1 MQARAESNV
10 AKKRN
15 RLRSVIIATIIILAG
30 LLFIAIGSPFA
41 DAFRQSSS
49 GRILANV
56 TQWLFALNHVQLWW
70 YVTRSAGLVAYL
82 LLWLSTAW
90 GLAVSSKIT
99 DTLLHRAYTYDF
111 HQFISLLAIGFMI
124 LHFSVLYLD
133 RYLPFSIVQVLVPF
147 TSNYRPV
154 WVGIGIISFYIMLLV
169 TVTFYMRRRIGVK
182 AFRSIHVLSLVGY
195 LGATLHGL
203 FAGTDSP
210 LVSMQLIYKGSFL
223 VIIFLT
229 AYWLMM
235 LAQKRF
241 RSPQNTFRADQV

>member
-1 MQARAESNV
+1 MSP
-10 AKKRN
+10 
-15 RLRSVIIATIIILAG
+15 G
-30 LLFIAIGSPFA
+30 LP
-41 DAFRQSSS
+41 
-49 GRILANV
+49 
-56 TQWLFALNHVQLWW
+56 
-70 YVTRSAGLVAYL
+70 GLVAYL

-133 RYLPFSIVQVLVPF
+133 RYLPFSVVQVLVPF
-147 TSNYRPV
+147 TSTYRPV

-203 FAGTDSP
+203 FAGTNSP
-210 LVSMQLIYKGSFL
+210 LVSMQLLYKGSFL

-229 AYWLMM
+229 AYWLM
-235 LAQKRF
+235 LAAQKRF
-241 RSPQNTFRADQV
+241 PSPQNTYRA